1 MDIFKNDHFELIGK
15 GQKGRWHDLL
25 HTIPDFPTKLYTHLI
40 PSLEKNLI
48 TTTDLL
54 ALEPLEVARRAQ
66 LPLLDVKRLT
76 KHVLASL
83 QSQLGLP
90 DAKEALRNYEDQPSV
105 QQGPS
110 LRQSGSAIVDRWS
123 AISTLDP
130 ALDAVLSGGIP
141 TGYITE
147 VTGESGAGKTQFLLS
162 LLLSA
167 QLPPTHGGLSRPTVY
182 ISTEHPLPTPR
193 LTQILRTHP
202 ELATLTPEQKPSLSR
217 IFSIQTPDLES
228 QDHILTYQVPVLLA
242 RHKVGLIVIDS
253 ITANYRAERSSTST
267 SGAALGLRS
276 SQLIKLG
283 HHLRTLARVYDCAVV
298 VSNQVADRFS
308 PLSPPPP
315 PQRHLGSSPPRS
327 SPSSAASQ
335 GVMMQSLDAALM
347 PPPLPANPHSN
358 PHQPPLLSSSIYP
371 SLTLDHQQNFF
382 TGWSSGPPPSSS
394 SSSST
399 AHDSPQS
406 HQNLKTPAL
415 GLVWTN
421 QLACRIALIKEQTLS
436 SSAAEA
442 EAEAEAGGEG
452 IGVGTVS
459 KLWRRYLKVVFA
471 AWGPSTGTMDKGT
484 EFEIWGGGMRTIVGK
499 G

>member
-1 MDIFKNDHFELIGK
+1 MT
-15 GQKGRWHDLL
+15 DLL

-40 PSLEKNLI
+40 PSLEKNLV

-54 ALEPLEVARRAQ
+54 TLEPLEVARRAQ

-90 DAKEALRNYEDQPSV
+90 NAKEALRNYEDHQPAD
-105 QQGPS
+105 QQVS
-110 LRQSGSAIVDRWS
+110 ILRQSGSAIAERWS
-123 AISTLDP
+123 AISTVDP
-130 ALDAVLSGGIP
+130 NLDAILSGGIA

-162 LLLSA
+162 LLLTA
-167 QLPPTHGGLSRPTVY
+167 QLPPAHGGLSRPTVY
-182 ISTEHPLPTPR
+182 ISTEHPLPTTR
-193 LTQILRTHP
+193 LSQILRTHP
-202 ELATLTPEQKPSLSR
+202 KLSALPPEQKPSLSR

-242 RHKVGLIVIDS
+242 RHKVGLIILDS

-283 HHLRTLARVYDCAVV
+283 HHLRTLAREHNCAIVA
-298 VSNQVADRFS
+298 SNQVADRFS

-315 PQRHLGSSPPRS
+315 PQRHLIGSSPPPSSTS

-335 GVMMQSLDAALM
+335 GMMPSLDAALI
-347 PPPLPANPHSN
+347 PPPAPNPPPTHSY
-358 PHQPPLLSSSIYP
+358 PHQPPLSSSPYP
-371 SLTLDHQQNFF
+371 PLTLDHQQNFF
-382 TGWSSGPPPSSS
+382 TGWSSGPLPSSS

-399 AHDSPQS
+399 RPSQQVN
-406 HQNLKTPAL
+406 QNLKTPAL

-421 QLACRIALIKEQTLS
+421 QLACRIALIKEHALS
-436 SSAAEA
+436 LPAVET
-442 EAEAEAGGEG
+442 EGGGEESG
-452 IGVGTVS
+452 GENTS
-459 KLWRRYLKVVFA
+459 KLWRRYMKVVFA
-471 AWGPSTGTMDKGT
+471 AWGPSTGVMDKGT
-484 EFEIWGGGMRTIVGK
+484 EFEIWGGGMRSVVGK